1 MHTKRSAPAG
11 LFLWYN
17 VFMRL
22 KSIELSGFKSFAKK
36 TQLEFASSIT
46 SIVGPNGSGKSN
58 VAEAFR
64 FVLGEQSMKS
74 MRGRRGEDLIW
85 NGSGSSPRAG
95 RGSVKLIFDNSDR
108 ALNLD
113 FDEVVIER
121 IVHRDGANDY
131 SLNGSNVRLR
141 DINGLLSQANI
152 GASGHHIISQG
163 EADRVLTASSR
174 ERREMIEDALGL
186 TAYLYK
192 REEAGR
198 KLEKTAENM
207 HEVEALR
214 RELMPHLKFLAAQVK
229 KIEETEVL
237 RANLREKYAEYLK
250 RESVYLHVNEQ
261 ELAGEID
268 PPLHE
273 QRALDTRI
281 EHLRRALGGKGARD
295 SGTREL
301 MELEAAG
308 RAARSQ
314 REAVTRE
321 LGRIEGEVSAHERM
335 SHATKSSVPVAE
347 AQEFAERVLSEL
359 QDTLKL
365 SSIEVV
371 KGKVNALIVLATEF
385 MRRVVHA
392 DLTREVQNLEQLT
405 RKKASHEKDLQ
416 ALEREEERVAHQ
428 VEALRRSIESEKDA
442 NRDAEREL
450 FQAMAKRSD
459 LEAKLVALKAR
470 EAMLVRERESFSMEF
485 TEAGV
490 LLGQAIADYESYRV
504 HDVQGDEVS
513 STDMAGEERSA
524 QEGRRKKLERMK
536 IRLEEI
542 GAGNTQ
548 EILKEHKETYAR
560 DEFLARELLDL
571 GSSIEK
577 LRELIEE
584 LTQTLQTRFGSGV
597 DKINAEFDSFFK
609 LMFGGGSASLSMV
622 KEKKL
627 RRATLRDEEEDAAQR
642 ALPGEDEDDIEIEE
656 GIDIIINLPHKRI
669 KGLHMLSGGERA
681 LTSIALIFAMSQVN
695 PPPFLILDETDAA
708 LDEANSKRYGDM
720 IENLA
725 RTSQLILIT
734 HNRETMS
741 HAGVL
746 YGITMGNDGV
756 SKLLSVKFEEALAV
770 AK

>member
-1 MHTKRSAPAG
+1 
-11 LFLWYN
+11 
-17 VFMRL
+17 MRL